1 MQKGDKNM
9 ADGKVTAFMYR
20 LVKIVLTIMVGAFI
34 GAFAMNVSTVNAAE
48 SELVIIED
56 EQVALDDGEAQ
67 VAEQADGASSV
78 AFLIMGGM
86 LLIVI
91 AVVITV
97 VATFVVTAPIAD
109 EI

>member
-1 MQKGDKNM
+1 MSNPIQDL
-9 ADGKVTAFMYR
+9 AHQT
-20 LVKIVLTIMVGAFI
+20 L
-34 GAFAMNVSTVNAAE
+34 
-48 SELVIIED
+48 ED

-67 VAEQADGASSV
+67 VSGQADGASSV